1 MFSTVRAFAGD
12 STITRFGAL
21 RPRRGVPL
29 FPAGAARRLGA
40 VDARAGVAAPRRAFG
55 LVAVAKLSPF
65 RLKPIDV

>member
-12 STITRFGAL
+12 STITRLGAL
-21 RPRRGVPL
+21 RRRLPLPL
-29 FPAGAARRLGA
+29 FLAGAARRLVA
-40 VDARAGVAAPRRAFG
+40 VEARAGVAAPRRAFG